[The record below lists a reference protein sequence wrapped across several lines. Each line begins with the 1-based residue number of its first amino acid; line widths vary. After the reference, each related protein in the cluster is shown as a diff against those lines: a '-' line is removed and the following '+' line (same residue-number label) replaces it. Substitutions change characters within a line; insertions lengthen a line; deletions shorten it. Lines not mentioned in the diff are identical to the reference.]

1 MGKTADAIAEGVS
14 IASAAA
20 RLTVRNH
27 ILVETIANDE
37 PFDVDTFSPFAAGTL
52 IALADEQDAAADL
65 VRRQRKKA
73 WGKFSDPDGTHD
85 YRDRDTRNLRKRQRQ
100 YQGVAKEL
108 RRRAD
113 DPGEVRE
120 LVEESR
126 DAAWGDVEANLM
138 RRLAVEGMRADV
150 DPDYQ
155 MMRAA
160 RMQSLRLIDLPRLAA
175 HRRHVTA
182 SAEGAEPAEP
192 DDEAVDAPPADASP
206 PKREKSPKDARSSK
220 GEKTPKGKKAH

>member
-14 IASAAA
+14 IATAAA
-20 RLTVRNH
+20 RLAVRNH

-37 PFDVDTFSPFAAGTL
+37 PFGVDTFASFAQLTL
-52 IALADEQDAAADL
+52 IALADEQDRAADL
-65 VRRQRKKA
+65 VHKQRKKA

-85 YRDRDTRNLRKRQRQ
+85 YRDRDTRNLRKRERQ
-100 YQGVAKEL
+100 YRGVAKEL
-108 RRRAD
+108 RRTAD
-113 DPGEVRE
+113 DSDEVRT

-138 RRLAVEGMRADV
+138 RRLTVEGMRADV

-155 MMRAA
+155 MMRSA

-175 HRRHVTA
+175 HRRHIVAGEAAAAGEPGAGPDTA
-182 SAEGAEPAEP
+182 HVEASRAEAPA
-192 DDEAVDAPPADASP
+192 
-206 PKREKSPKDARSSK
+206 
-220 GEKTPKGKKAH
+220 PKGKKAR